1 MRFSSLLLALLALA
15 STGTATKLNYPRVLL
30 PIFDHISV
38 NFTLEVVEKGCFKW
52 TSSRL
57 DLIQIKPAYDETN
70 DDCSYRV
77 VVTVINKEKRRNTAI
92 VLAEDLVTGEVLR
105 CDVILDVIDQLGVL
119 TTTRE
124 LYLEEAPETFELWAL
139 DDQGNAFTTLE
150 GIEFNWQLASHRAV
164 DFRHGDSES
173 AWSQVLR
180 FLTFSESKFH
190 VVPKAIERLEQAK
203 VQGYMVLL
211 EGINTGSARVTA
223 KLPYAEY
230 SHVSPVEV
238 NIMVL
243 ANLILDPSDVYIM
256 TGDTVNFKVLQLK
269 QGKLHEI
276 ALNNQYYLEIEDSAL
291 ATIKGNEAK
300 GLKLGRT
307 FVLLRDRNVPHDLTS
322 DDQSAKALLPKASIT
337 VADPKKLTLNLLPHY
352 NWVTVE
358 GENHEI
364 ALDLFTADDHQIT
377 LGSKYQIQSSFDEA
391 LYYPIRRTSNGSRIA
406 GETVASGSR
415 PVTGQFDKLTAKAE
429 LIVYKRLAINP
440 TVVIIPY
447 DPALRRQK
455 LQFTASGGDGSYLWS
470 SLDSSLVSVAQTGLA
485 ETRLDHLKGGAVVS
499 FGVDGETSAK
509 ITQVRVAL
517 ARNTKISVAAQVVF
531 LPPIKLEVVR
541 YNFETVLK
549 DYVQV
554 HVALWAKHNGT
565 MKAFTS
571 CESLNFELEFS
582 NQIFLLDP
590 AKNNAKDVLAD
601 NACRIL
607 YLKANA
613 VGQTNLK
620 VTYRYFD
627 KVLSDQV
634 GLNVFDR
641 LAILNPIEN
650 EVVLPIGA
658 SRNLI
663 YHNGPERVFN
673 SEAELQKR
681 VVFDQKNL
689 EVVQVGSGFSKDK
702 HILTV
707 LCKKIGEY
715 ELKLEVFNSLNAA
728 NVVPY
733 VTEFVTKVYCV
744 KPRFVNLFTTDKV
757 KTSCPLE
764 RRHSMMH
771 VKSDNDQLLV
781 DIEVLDVH
789 NRKLANISS
798 LLLEWQFTLADR
810 DQFVDQVSYEQK
822 TETDLLEGVEIPK
835 RDFILTTLPEVEANY
850 KIKATVTQYRSEVL
864 KKHSVKPE
872 SPHFGIH
879 KTADGPLVKPVIENE
894 LNFLS
899 VNKTLLPYEQLTLFL
914 SRSNVERIKIAQGSG
929 FYDILAS
936 DSGIVA
942 VEYDDATRQLV
953 ITPKRVGEVK
963 LEVADQCLSTESSF
977 LYVSVVTIGRI
988 TLHAPDRV
996 EKTKTIEAIARVY
1009 DSNDRLLQLERGNL
1023 ELYEL
1028 SQEAYNPNVLSVALG
1043 SQGQLGTGE
1052 IRYIVTGMELGET
1065 KIVVN
1070 SGSGE
1075 KQISSSPAS
1084 VQVFPPLTLF
1094 PRNATIVV
1102 GSSLQVYSKGGPS
1115 PDTNIV
1121 YSAQHQDII
1130 SIESGLVSGLKI
1142 GHSKVTG
1149 RCVGVNPSTGAQ
1161 IVFSEDT
1168 VHIHVI
1174 PLDAIEI
1181 KTPLGRIRT
1190 GAVMPAHVWGVPSIS
1205 PLVLGT
1211 LESVKIYWSTDHED
1225 VLDVRGVFQE
1235 IGVEYK
1241 ERDAIGVRVKALA
1254 PGRAGLYVTLVTAAG
1269 VKLTAKTEV
1278 TVFRVLELESP
1289 KVIRHDSILVP
1300 PRSNVQLKANLD
1312 DAVYQLEEGSSSV
1325 VKVSKEGLVKSGDAV
1340 GRVQIVASSFD
1351 QSLTIPVE
1359 VKNVHYILTSLEAS
1373 NIKLR
1378 QPESV
1383 IPQGLS
1389 LRLKVSLH
1397 DNLGN
1402 EFSHGIEEVTTLKHK
1417 LSKRGNVLITTGTNN
1432 SVALQLIRE
1441 TSDMLLISLK
1451 DTTGVKHGEDYL
1463 KLVVGETTA
1472 IFPEKTVFSVGD
1484 IVCFESPLLG
1494 SAADWSSSDEGLVR
1508 IDSATGVA
1516 KIVSS
1521 RKGIVGGEEKVFIS
1535 HGEHRSEGLRFGID
1549 VLEADQIEFFKSY
1562 DVFNGQKY
1570 RGHLV
1575 IKNHLQIDKFVNVI
1589 AQNVSICT
1597 ESIERSFSSLF
1608 SCKLTS
1614 KQNPSSGILK
1624 HFKTVASFDPTI
1636 GAYTCDIDL
1645 ITSIEEVTN
1654 LIKTNELN
1662 IELEARL
1669 LGSGLSDTSTLKI
1682 VPAVIVDPE
1691 AISIEQVGKQIVTV
1705 NGMDKVLQKIE
1716 VSSSNPSLLE
1726 VSMVQKGPG
1735 SIQYKLRLLGSYSLE
1750 SSEDLY
1756 VNVNS
1761 PLTLQKLKVPIQSP
1775 LVMRKCASQ
1784 PLYNVPNMFLNYVSN
1799 FGLLISAIIV
1809 LAATVWVFVFC
1820 FPQRQKTVDPNA
1832 TLLFSPFKNENNLSG
1847 YSNGGRLNANPF
1859 ASPQQRG
1866 MGNQTHAASPASLY
1880 VGPANL
1886 SHSTTPLSP
1895 SDFNSSAS
1903 GSSSGSPIYGDST
1916 LMSPQKRI
1924 HRRQL

>member
-1 MRFSSLLLALLALA
+1 MRFSSLLLALVVLVG
-15 STGTATKLNYPRVLL
+15 TGVATKLNYPRVLL

-57 DLIQIKPAYDETN
+57 DLIQIKPEYDDSN

-77 VVTVINKEKRRNTAI
+77 TVTVINKEKRRNTAI
-92 VLAEDLVTGEVLR
+92 VLAEDLTTGEVLR

-124 LYLEEAPETFELWAL
+124 LYLEEAPETFELWAQ
-139 DDQGNAFTTLE
+139 DAQGNAFTTLE
-150 GIEFNWQLASHRAV
+150 GIEFNWQVASHRA
-164 DFRHGDSES
+164 
-173 AWSQVLR
+173 VLR

-190 VVPKAIERLEQAK
+190 VVPKAIEKLEQSQ

-223 KLPYAEY
+223 KLPHSEY
-230 SHVSPVEV
+230 SHVPPVEV

-276 ALNNQYYLEIEDSAL
+276 SLNNQYYLEIENTAL
-291 ATIKGNEAK
+291 ASIKGNEAK

-307 FVLLRDRNVPHDLTS
+307 FVLLRDRNVPHDMTS

-377 LGSKYQIQSSFDEA
+377 LGSKYQIQSTFDEA
-391 LYYPIRRTSNGSRIA
+391 LFYPIRRTTNGSRIA
-406 GETVASGSR
+406 GETVATGTS
-415 PVTGQFDKLTAKAE
+415 PVTGQFDKLTAKAD
-429 LIVYKRLAINP
+429 LIVYKRLAIYP
-440 TVVIIPY
+440 PEVIIPY

-455 LQFTASGGDGSYLWS
+455 LQFTASGGDGSYVWS
-470 SLDSSLVSVAQTGLA
+470 SMDSSLLSVTQSGLA
-485 ETRLDHLKGGAVVS
+485 ETRLDSIKSAAIVS
-499 FGVDGETSAK
+499 TGDTETSPK
-509 ITQVRVAL
+509 LTHVRVAL
-517 ARNTKISVAAQVVF
+517 ARNPKISVAAQVVF

-549 DYVQV
+549 DYVEV

-571 CESLNFELEFS
+571 CENLNFELEFS
-582 NQIFLLDP
+582 NQIFLLDT
-590 AKNNAKDVLAD
+590 AKNNAKDILAD

-607 YLKANA
+607 YLKATA

-620 VTYRYFD
+620 ITYRYFD
-627 KVLSDQV
+627 KVLNDQV
-634 GLNVFDR
+634 GLNVFER

-663 YHNGPERVFN
+663 YHNGPERIYN

-681 VVFDQKNL
+681 VVVSDQKSL
-689 EVVQVGSGFSKDK
+689 EVDQVGSGFSKDK
-702 HILTV
+702 HILRV
-707 LCKKIGEY
+707 LCKKIGDF
-715 ELKLEVFNSLNAA
+715 ELKLEVYNSLNAV

-733 VTEFVTKVYCV
+733 VTEFITKVYCV

-771 VKSDNDQLLV
+771 VKNDNDQLLV

-798 LLLEWQFTLADR
+798 LLLEWQFSLADR
-810 DQFVDQVSYEQK
+810 EQALDQITYEQK
-822 TETDLLEGVEIPK
+822 TETDFFEGVEIPK
-835 RDFILTTLPEVEANY
+835 RDFLQTTLPELEANF
-850 KIKATVTQYRSEVL
+850 KIKATVTEYRTEVL
-864 KKHSVKPE
+864 RKHSVKPE
-872 SPHFGIH
+872 SPQFGIQ
-879 KTADGPLVKPVIENE
+879 KTTGGPLVKPVIENE
-894 LNFLS
+894 LNFLA
-899 VNKTLLPYEQLTLFL
+899 VNKTLLPYEHLTLFL
-914 SRSNVERIKIAQGSG
+914 SRSNVERIRIAQGSG
-929 FYDILAS
+929 FYDIKAS

-942 VEYDDATRQLV
+942 VDYDEATRQLV

-963 LEVADQCLSTESSF
+963 LEVADQCLNTESSF
-977 LYVSVVTIGRI
+977 LYVSVVTIGKI

-996 EKTKTIEAIARVY
+996 EKTKTIEAIARIY
-1009 DSNDRLLQLERGNL
+1009 DSNDRLLELARGSLEM
-1023 ELYEL
+1023 YEL
-1028 SQEAYNPNVLSVALG
+1028 SQEVYNPNVLSMALG
-1043 SQGQLGTGE
+1043 SQTQLGSGE

-1065 KIVVN
+1065 KIAV
-1070 SGSGE
+1070 SAGTGE
-1075 KQISSSPAS
+1075 KQISSTPVP

-1102 GSSLQVYSKGGPS
+1102 GSTLQVYSKGGPT

-1121 YSAQHQDII
+1121 YSVQYEDII
-1130 SIESGLVSGLKI
+1130 SIDSGLVSGLKI

-1181 KTPLGRIRT
+1181 RTPLSRIRT
-1190 GAVMPAHVWGVPSIS
+1190 GAVMPAHVWGVPGIS

-1241 ERDAIGVRVKALA
+1241 EKDAIGVRIRALA
-1254 PGRAGLYVTLVTAAG
+1254 PGKAGLYVTVVTTGG

-1289 KVIRHDSILVP
+1289 KVIRYDSILVP
-1300 PRSNVQLKANLD
+1300 PRTTVQLKANLD
-1312 DAVYQLEEGSSSV
+1312 DAVYQLEEGSNAV

-1359 VKNVHYILTSLEAS
+1359 VKNVHYIMTSLETS
-1373 NIKLR
+1373 NVKLR

-1383 IPQGLS
+1383 IPQGLN

-1402 EFSHGIEEVTTLKHK
+1402 EFSHGIEEVSALKQK
-1417 LSKRGNVLITTGTNN
+1417 LSKRGNVLITTGTNY
-1432 SVALQLIRE
+1432 SVVLQLIRE

-1451 DTTGVKHGEDYL
+1451 DKVGVKHGEDYL
-1463 KLVVGETTA
+1463 KLVVGETTT

-1494 SAADWSSSDEGLVR
+1494 SFADWSSSDEGLVR
-1508 IDSATGVA
+1508 IDAATGVA
-1516 KIVSS
+1516 KILSS
-1521 RKGIVGGEEKVFIS
+1521 RRSIAGGEEKVYIT
-1535 HGEHRSEGLRFGID
+1535 HGDLRSGGLRFGVD
-1549 VLEADQIEFFKSY
+1549 VLEADHIEFFKSY

-1575 IKNHLQIDKFVNVI
+1575 IKNHQQVDKFVNMI
-1589 AQNVSICT
+1589 ATNVSTCA
-1597 ESIERSFSSLF
+1597 ENIERSFSNLF

-1614 KQNPSSGILK
+1614 KQNPSSGVLK
-1624 HFKTVASFDPTI
+1624 HFKTTASFDTSI

-1654 LIKTNELN
+1654 LVKTNELN
-1662 IELEARL
+1662 VELEARL

-1682 VPAVIVDPE
+1682 VPAVIVEPDV
-1691 AISIEQVGKQIVTV
+1691 ISIEQVGTQIVTV
-1705 NGMDKVLQKIE
+1705 SGMDKVLQKIE
-1716 VSSSNPSLLE
+1716 VASSNPSLLE

-1735 SIQYKLRLLGSYSLE
+1735 SIQYKLRLLGSYSLD
-1750 SSEDLY
+1750 SSEDLF
-1756 VNVNS
+1756 VSIIS
-1761 PLTLQKLKVPIQSP
+1761 PLTLQKVKIPIQSP

-1799 FGLLISAIIV
+1799 FGLVISALIV
-1809 LAATVWVFVFC
+1809 LAGTVWVFVFC

-1832 TLLFSPFKNENNLSG
+1832 TLLFSPFKSDNNLSG
-1847 YSNGGRLNANPF
+1847 YNSGGARLSANPF
-1859 ASPQQRG
+1859 ASPAQRG
-1866 MGNQTHAASPASLY
+1866 AGSQAHVASPASPY
-1880 VGPANL
+1880 VGPGNL
-1886 SHSTTPLSP
+1886 SHSTTPLSS
-1895 SDFNSSAS
+1895 SDFNNSAS
-1903 GSSSGSPIYGDST
+1903 GSSPGSPIYGDST